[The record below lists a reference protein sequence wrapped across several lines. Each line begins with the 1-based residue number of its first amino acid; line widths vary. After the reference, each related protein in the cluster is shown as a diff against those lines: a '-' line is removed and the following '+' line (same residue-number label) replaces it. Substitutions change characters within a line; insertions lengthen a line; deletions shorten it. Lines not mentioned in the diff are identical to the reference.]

1 MPRSQQSEQPRGVTE
16 RQSAAF
22 HNIHLM
28 GNRAAQAA
36 NKAARSTVGFVAR
49 RIAASDWLMGFVY
62 DHMNEANFAGLAE
75 HEEMLS
81 DSVRVHTYHRGI
93 QNNVQPGDVV
103 LDLGTG
109 TGLLAF
115 MASRAGAKKVYA
127 IEHSDFIQVAREL
140 AKHNGFT
147 NIEFVQANS
156 REFTPSEPLDVVL
169 HVPLGD
175 ELFNEN
181 MLQNLL
187 DLRDRVLRPGG
198 LILPAIFRL
207 FAEPVT
213 FEDSMRI
220 RRFWNIDLPDDID
233 LAAAEHSPVAQ
244 RFNTGRNDQFWA
256 RPGSVASTIGEPHP
270 ILEFDLHSLESLDSL
285 NTDHLIDRTASA
297 DAIVDGCCVWF
308 EADFD
313 GTTTL
318 STSPMAQ
325 LTSWGNRIFRLDQPV
340 TVGTQLRLNLR
351 MGQLFEPSTWSV
363 NLLGNS

>member
-1 MPRSQQSEQPRGVTE
+1 MHVETVHTNTSSGTHNPKSQLVMTQVQC
-16 RQSAAF
+16 
-22 HNIHLM
+22 
-28 GNRAAQAA
+28 
-36 NKAARSTVGFVAR
+36 STNLGG
-49 RIAASDWLMGFVY
+49 ASDVVPSSGHLPALAAALALEEDG
-62 DHMNEANFAGLAE
+62 HGLVGA
-75 HEEMLS
+75 
-81 DSVRVHTYHRGI
+81 
-93 QNNVQPGDVV
+93 P
-103 LDLGTG
+103 
-109 TGLLAF
+109 GLLLVPA
-115 MASRAGAKKVYA
+115 
-127 IEHSDFIQVAREL
+127 DVAAL
-140 AKHNGFT
+140 AAAAAHH
-147 NIEFVQANS
+147 A
-156 REFTPSEPLDVVL
+156 LDVVL
-169 HVPLGD
+169 HEQMGD

-363 NLLGNS
+363 DLLGNS